1 MWTKHVIKTGS
12 ESALSLHGFVELA
25 RPFWT
30 KEEDSMWDQ
39 RKKEDRGPCF
49 QWLHVGSEEGV
60 RPDLE
65 AGLSTPRGSPSPRAH
80 SPPAVESR
88 AFK

>member
-1 MWTKHVIKTGS
+1 MWTKQVIKTSS

-25 RPFWT
+25 RPFCT

-49 QWLHVGSEEGV
+49 QWLIGNGGC
-60 RPDLE
+60 PWGTD
-65 AGLSTPRGSPSPRAH
+65 
-80 SPPAVESR
+80 PAPGQ
-88 AFK
+88 